1 MIISN
6 NNNNNNN
13 KLLRLGEESCLL
25 IGDVDRIFYG
35 ELSEEETGA

>member
-1 MIISN
+1 MEIIISSSN
-6 NNNNNNN
+6 NSN
-13 KLLRLGEESCLL
+13 KLLRLGDESCLL